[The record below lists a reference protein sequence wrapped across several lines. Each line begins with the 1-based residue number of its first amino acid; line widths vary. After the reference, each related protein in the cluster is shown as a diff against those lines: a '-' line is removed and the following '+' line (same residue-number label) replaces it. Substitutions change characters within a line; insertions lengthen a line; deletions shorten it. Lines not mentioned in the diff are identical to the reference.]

1 MTPEDLSN
9 CLWQFAARIGNV
21 VDALPE
27 TRVGRHVGGQLVR
40 CGTAAPPNYDEGC
53 AAESRADFVHKLS
66 IALKEL
72 RETRGWLFFVTIA
85 TLLPETRITELL
97 DEADQLSRI
106 IGRSIATA
114 KGRPRKDGPPSPA
127 PE

>member
-1 MTPEDLSN
+1 MSGT
-9 CLWQFAARIGNV
+9 
-21 VDALPE
+21 
-27 TRVGRHVGGQLVR
+27 GRTTTKAVLLK
-40 CGTAAPPNYDEGC
+40 AAPIL
-53 AAESRADFVHKLS
+53 VHKLS

-97 DEADQLSRI
+97 DEADQSSRI